1 MRSRLA
7 LGGILSLLYGG
18 AANAA
23 SAPAPAPAPAS
34 STTQKAGDVA
44 DPGYMVRSS
53 TKIDFNEAAI
63 EGRMK
68 APDGFFLQGRKSQEM
83 QNLLKLRS
91 KFRRELSGSASAA
104 ENTPQD

>member
-1 MRSRLA
+1 MSLAGFLA
-7 LGGILSLLYGG
+7 LVYVGT
-18 AANAA
+18 ANAA
-23 SAPAPAPAPAS
+23 SAPAPAPATAPAS
-34 STTQKAGDVA
+34 AQKTSDVA

-91 KFRRELSGSASAA
+91 NFRKELSGSASAA
-104 ENTPQD
+104 ETLPQD

>member
-7 LGGILSLLYGG
+7 LAGMLALVYSG

-23 SAPAPAPAPAS
+23 SAPKSASAPIAGS
-34 STTQKAGDVA
+34 TQKASDVA

-63 EGRMK
+63 DGRMK

-83 QNLLKLRS
+83 QNLLKLRAN
-91 KFRRELSGSASAA
+91 FRKELSGSASAA
-104 ENTPQD
+104 ETLPQD

>member
-1 MRSRLA
+1 MKLQQ
-7 LGGILSLLYGG
+7 
-18 AANAA
+18 
-23 SAPAPAPAPAS
+23 SAPGFLVLLFAGVAYSASGPSPAGA
-34 STTQKAGDVA
+34 TGQKASDVA

-63 EGRMK
+63 EGRLK

-91 KFRRELSGSASAA
+91 NFRRELSGSASAA
-104 ENTPQD
+104 ENSPQD